1 MKWCKESTLEK
12 RLRGRKDNNG
22 SKDDMGLEATLEV
35 WEINTFYALS
45 HVLFK
50 VSLRVQKGE
59 LVCLLGRNGAGKT
72 TTLRSIIGLTPPRS
86 GNIRFNGRE
95 LVGKRPYQIVRMGM
109 GYVPGDRRIFPDL
122 TVRENLEVGRRLR
135 GTAVEWTLER
145 VYELFPSLKRL
156 DKQLGNHLSGG
167 EQQMLSIARSLIGS
181 PELLLLDE
189 PSEGLAPL
197 LVKVLED
204 QVLKLREEGIS
215 ILLAEQ
221 NVKSA
226 LRVSNRGYIIDKG
239 RIFFQGT
246 AKDLRENEEAR
257 RHLIV

>member
-1 MKWCKESTLEK
+1 
-12 RLRGRKDNNG
+12 
-22 SKDDMGLEATLEV
+22 
-35 WEINTFYALS
+35 
-45 HVLFK
+45 
-50 VSLRVQKGE
+50 
-59 LVCLLGRNGAGKT
+59 
-72 TTLRSIIGLTPPRS
+72 
-86 GNIRFNGRE
+86 
-95 LVGKRPYQIVRMGM
+95 MGM

-145 VYELFPSLKRL
+145 VYELFPSLKKL

-167 EQQMLSIARSLIGS
+167 EQQMLAIARSLIGS

-197 LVKVLED
+197 LVKALEE
-204 QVLKLREEGIS
+204 QVMKLREQGIS

-226 LRVSNRGYIIDKG
+226 LRVSDRGYIIDKG

-257 RHLIV
+257 RHLMV

>member
-1 MKWCKESTLEK
+1 V
-12 RLRGRKDNNG
+12 
-22 SKDDMGLEATLEV
+22 GLEVNLEV
-35 WEINTFYALS
+35 SKINTFYALS
-45 HVLFK
+45 HVLFE
-50 VSLRVQKGE
+50 VSLRLEKGE

-86 GNIRFNGRE
+86 GNIKFNGQE
-95 LVGKRPYQIVRMGM
+95 IAGKRPHQIVRMGM
-109 GYVPGDRRIFPDL
+109 GYVPGDRRIYPDL
-122 TVRENLEVGRRLR
+122 TALENLEVGRISR
-135 GTAVEWTLER
+135 GSAMEWTFER
-145 VYELFPSLKRL
+145 IYELFPSLERL
-156 DKQLGNHLSGG
+156 EEQRGDQLSGG
-167 EQQMLSIARSLIGS
+167 EQQMLAIARSLMGN

-197 LVKVLED
+197 LVKVLEE
-204 QVLKLREEGIS
+204 QTLNLREQGIS

-226 LRVSNRGYIIDKG
+226 LKISDRGYIIDKG

-257 RHLIV
+257 KHLMV

>member
-1 MKWCKESTLEK
+1 
-12 RLRGRKDNNG
+12 
-22 SKDDMGLEATLEV
+22 MGLDVNLKISK
-35 WEINTFYALS
+35 INTFYALS
-45 HVLFK
+45 HVLFE
-50 VSLRVQKGE
+50 VSLRMEKGE

-86 GNIRFNGRE
+86 GSIKFNGQE
-95 LVGKRPYQIVRMGM
+95 VAGKRPHQIVRLGM
-109 GYVPGDRRIFPDL
+109 GYVPGDRRIYPDL
-122 TVRENLEVGRRLR
+122 TVLENLEVGRISR
-135 GTAVEWTLER
+135 GSAEEWTFER
-145 VYELFPSLKRL
+145 IYELFPSLERL
-156 DKQLGNHLSGG
+156 DKQRGDQLSGG
-167 EQQMLSIARSLIGS
+167 EQQMLSIARSLMGN

-197 LVKVLED
+197 LVKVLEE
-204 QVLKLREEGIS
+204 QTLKLRERGIS

-226 LRVSNRGYIIDKG
+226 LKISDRGYIIDKG

-257 RHLIV
+257 KHLMV

>member
-1 MKWCKESTLEK
+1 MS
-12 RLRGRKDNNG
+12 
-22 SKDDMGLEATLEV
+22 LEASLEV
-35 WEINTFYALS
+35 SEINTFYALS
-45 HVLFK
+45 HVLFE
-50 VSLRVQKGE
+50 VSLCVEKGE

-72 TTLRSIIGLTPPRS
+72 TTMRSIIGLTPPRS
-86 GNIRFNGRE
+86 GSVKFNGQE
-95 LVGKRPYQIVRMGM
+95 LVGKRAYQIVHMGM

-122 TVRENLEVGRRLR
+122 TVRENLEVGRRSK
-135 GTAVEWTLER
+135 GTAVGWTLQR
-145 VYELFPSLKRL
+145 VYELFPSLKKL

-167 EQQMLSIARSLIGS
+167 EQQMLAIARSLMGN

-197 LVKVLED
+197 LVKALEE
-204 QVLKLREEGIS
+204 QVMKLREQGIS

-226 LRVSNRGYIIDKG
+226 LRVSDRGYIIDKG

-257 RHLIV
+257 RH

>member
-1 MKWCKESTLEK
+1 MEK
-12 RLRGRKDNNG
+12 RLSGRKGKNGIEDNM
-22 SKDDMGLEATLEV
+22 SSEIALEV
-35 WEINTFYALS
+35 NEISTFYALS

-50 VSLRVQKGE
+50 VSLRVQRGE

-86 GNIRFNGRE
+86 GSIRFNGQE

-109 GYVPGDRRIFPDL
+109 GYVPGDRRIFPEL
-122 TVRENLEVGRRLR
+122 TVRENLEVGRRLKS
-135 GTAVEWTLER
+135 TAVEWTMER
-145 VYELFPSLKRL
+145 VYELFPSLGRL
-156 DKQLGNHLSGG
+156 YKQLGSHLSGG
-167 EQQMLSIARSLIGS
+167 EQQMLAIARSLMGN
-181 PELLLLDE
+181 PEVLLLDE

-197 LVKVLED
+197 LVKALEE
-204 QVLKLREEGIS
+204 QVQELRKKGIS

-239 RIFFQGT
+239 SIFFHGT

-257 RHLIV
+257 KHLMV